1 MSGIKDKNC
10 ELVAKRW
17 ALALIE
23 LAQEDENI
31 SKEDILDDLQEIAET
46 INSSE
51 ELSNVINNPS
61 VSTEEKQIVLCKI
74 FQNSIMPIV
83 YNFIFAL
90 NLRKRVGIISEIAT
104 EFSKELERL
113 KNIVHVNVTSAIELN
128 NERKDEIK
136 NKIAEKLN
144 KDIIVDWGV
153 DSDII
158 AGLIFKIDEL
168 IIDNSIKH
176 KLEDLSK
183 EIIKGWVGWPLTL
196 TLSLRRGEDKQN
208 TMES

>member
-1 MSGIKDKNC
+1 MASSVKQSN

-17 ALALIE
+17 AKALME
-23 LAQEDENI
+23 LACEDENI

-183 EIIKGWVGWPLTL
+183 EIIKG
-196 TLSLRRGEDKQN
+196 
-208 TMES
+208 

>member
-1 MSGIKDKNC
+1 MAGVKDKNC

-17 ALALIE
+17 ALALME
-23 LAQEDENI
+23 LAQEDSNI
-31 SKEDILDDLQEIAET
+31 SKEDILDDLREIGAT
-46 INSSE
+46 IDSSE

-61 VSTEEKQIVLCKI
+61 ISTDEKQVVLCKL

-90 NLRKRVGIISEIAT
+90 NLRKRVNIISEIAY
-104 EFSKELERL
+104 EFEKELERI
-113 KNIVHVNVTSAIELN
+113 KNIARVNVTSAIELN

-136 NKIAEKLN
+136 AKIAEKLN
-144 KDIIVDWGV
+144 KDIIVEWGV
-153 DSDII
+153 DDDII
-158 AGLIFKIDEL
+158 AGLIFKIGEQ

-183 EIIKGWVGWPLTL
+183 EIIKG
-196 TLSLRRGEDKQN
+196 
-208 TMES
+208 

>member
-1 MSGIKDKNC
+1 MAGVKDKNC

-17 ALALIE
+17 ALALME

-31 SKEDILDDLQEIAET
+31 SKEDILDDLKEISET
-46 INSSE
+46 IESSE

-61 VSTEEKQIVLCKI
+61 ISTEEKQVVLCKL

-90 NLRKRVGIISEIAT
+90 NLKKRVSIISEIAV
-104 EFSKELERL
+104 EFEKELERI
-113 KNIVHVNVTSAIELN
+113 KNIAHVNVTSAIELN
-128 NERKDEIK
+128 DERKEQIK
-136 NKIAEKLN
+136 VKIAEKL
-144 KDIIVDWGV
+144 KKEVIVDWGV
-153 DSDII
+153 DSEII
-158 AGLIFKIDEL
+158 AGLIFNIDEM

-183 EIIKGWVGWPLTL
+183 TIIKG
-196 TLSLRRGEDKQN
+196 
-208 TMES
+208 